1 MQWIETMRF
10 ICLNAPK
17 STVLLTG
24 FLFNAVASTFAF
36 SEYGVNTRPFKTAT
50 LNLVSDQL
58 LQPKSSV
65 STPSNERYGLDQT
78 RRRVLRA
85 LNPSSRLFQSS
96 RNNNND
102 GYKFFD
108 GAPSTPGFKPGQ
120 FDKLTSWAMSTAS
133 NRPIVEEY
141 EPDGFWLWTQWE
153 GTTREMTYQNIIIA
167 IFWALLVDLYAYH
180 HYTIYVFATAAVNGG
195 DINSLLGDISWI
207 SLEIP
212 HSKDPFI
219 ETLTALNSLW
229 EYQLSLTIFTLSF
242 FVNHAY
248 NHWRMVYFC
257 TRAIQG
263 RINDLCMLVTIGAK
277 RSAPFG
283 TVNGTT
289 GYRAKHRAVGQED
302 HEEGRDAKLLVRDVT
317 RLLRMSHTFFWS
329 ATPTVSDG
337 FGDVHHSE
345 GGIAG
350 DADALP
356 TNFDPSQFGPILLSS
371 DGLKLLVRYGQLTQ
385 CEVDALVATGL
396 PPSQY
401 PYILL
406 EWAGIRAMDGIDAG
420 ELRGDQGMV
429 ENLLRQLN
437 MLRAEYFNI
446 GDMCAGRMPLG
457 YVQLMEVLVDT
468 LWTLAPLAL
477 YTKMGAFNIV
487 STALLTL
494 FFKGLLEL
502 SKSFLDP
509 FGTEGY
515 KSHNIRVDVLV
526 SELNFGAARRWIDSG
541 DALPSQ
547 AFDEKP
553 SYIEGDL
560 GSLSS
565 VDSLS
570 HDATMPLVNGSKS
583 GDVATNTLGFD
594 GTIHIQENQHS
605 LQNDKTF
612 VQESQR
618 TNGAGRAA
626 K

>member
-1 MQWIETMRF
+1 MRF

-248 NHWRMVYFC
+248 NHWRMV
-257 TRAIQG
+257 G
-263 RINDLCMLVTIGAK
+263 RESFYISSTSDLNAQ
-277 RSAPFG
+277 
-283 TVNGTT
+283 N
-289 GYRAKHRAVGQED
+289 
-302 HEEGRDAKLLVRDVT
+302 
-317 RLLRMSHTFFWS
+317 
-329 ATPTVSDG
+329 
-337 FGDVHHSE
+337 
-345 GGIAG
+345 
-350 DADALP
+350 
-356 TNFDPSQFGPILLSS
+356 
-371 DGLKLLVRYGQLTQ
+371 
-385 CEVDALVATGL
+385 
-396 PPSQY
+396 
-401 PYILL
+401 
-406 EWAGIRAMDGIDAG
+406 
-420 ELRGDQGMV
+420 
-429 ENLLRQLN
+429 
-437 MLRAEYFNI
+437 
-446 GDMCAGRMPLG
+446 
-457 YVQLMEVLVDT
+457 
-468 LWTLAPLAL
+468 
-477 YTKMGAFNIV
+477 
-487 STALLTL
+487 
-494 FFKGLLEL
+494 
-502 SKSFLDP
+502 
-509 FGTEGY
+509 
-515 KSHNIRVDVLV
+515 HN
-526 SELNFGAARRWIDSG
+526 N
-541 DALPSQ
+541 
-547 AFDEKP
+547 
-553 SYIEGDL
+553 
-560 GSLSS
+560 
-565 VDSLS
+565 
-570 HDATMPLVNGSKS
+570 PLVELKHLS
-583 GDVATNTLGFD
+583 GVLL
-594 GTIHIQENQHS
+594 H
-605 LQNDKTF
+605 
-612 VQESQR
+612 
-618 TNGAGRAA
+618 AGNSR
-626 K
+626 KDQ